1 MSIESTSRRL
11 RARQR
16 GVTLIELILFMVI
29 VAIALAGIIA
39 VMRLTTAESADPLR
53 RKQALMIAEGLLE
66 EVQGAAFTFCDPA
79 SDNAA
84 TAASS
89 AACAIPEAWGQ
100 TSPEPTGTR
109 PYDNVNDYVGAAG
122 VAMAA
127 FDANGVPVGATGK
140 AIGAE
145 GYAARVTIFRE
156 GLHNIAAPA
165 GSSADV
171 DVLRIRV
178 SVSFPGD
185 DPVVL
190 DGYRTRYD
198 PRGG

>member
-1 MSIESTSRRL
+1 MSIEFTIKPMH
-11 RARQR
+11 ARQR
-16 GVTLIELILFMVI
+16 GVTLIELILFIVI
-29 VAIALAGIIA
+29 VGIALAGIIA
-39 VMRLTTAESADPLR
+39 VMRMTSAESADPLR

-66 EVQGAAFTFCDPA
+66 EVEGAAFTFCDPSSPDAA
-79 SDNAA
+79 S
-84 TAASS
+84 AASS
-89 AACAIPEAWGQ
+89 SACAVPEAWGQ
-100 TSPEPTGTR
+100 AAPEPAGTR

-122 VAMAA
+122 VATAA

-140 AIGAE
+140 SIGAQ
-145 GYAARVTIFRE
+145 GYTARVTIFRE
-156 GLHNIAAPA
+156 ALHNIAVPA
-165 GSSADV
+165 GAGADA

-198 PRGG
+198 PRGA